1 MSLSP
6 MEQSARRAAIERMDA
21 RQRLGYVL
29 DYYKLPIAL
38 ALIALVILGST
49 VHRRLTKKNAVLY
62 AAFVNVSVGETLEQ
76 TLTDGFLDWCGADP
90 RKNEVCVYRDLY
102 LSDDAS
108 FVNHEYAYA
117 SRLKLLGA
125 INAGRLDLVLMNRE
139 AYDLLSR
146 SGYLLDLSALALSGT
161 AAACLVENEVV
172 LEDNVIEYNLNEADV
187 YREIT
192 ERVVNAL
199 DVSALPR
206 LRDAGF
212 SGAVYLGV
220 VANTARG
227 EDAVR
232 YLSYLSE

>member
-6 MEQSARRAAIERMDA
+6 MEQSARRAAMDKMDA

-38 ALIALVILGST
+38 ALVALVILGT
-49 VHRRLTKKNAVLY
+49 ALHRQLTKKNAVLY

-76 TLTDGFLDWCGADP
+76 TLTAQFLDWSGADP
-90 RKNEVCVYRDLY
+90 RRNEVYVYRDLY

-146 SGYLLDLSALALSGT
+146 SGYLLDLSALALGET

-172 LEDNVIEYNLNEADV
+172 LEDNAIEYNLNEADT
-187 YREIT
+187 YREVT
-192 ERVVNAL
+192 ERAVNA
-199 DVSALPR
+199 VEASALPR

-227 EDAVR
+227 EEVVR
-232 YLSYLSE
+232 YLNYLSA